1 MWQDVNMMS
10 IDPRQLER
18 WSKNVENYLNE
29 LAKHV
34 NDLRKFQITI
44 DYERQL
50 QAAHEFISKLHSQS
64 VSYTN
69 LILVAGYAAFFT
81 FWSQL
86 HDDLPPLIFNLVGLL
101 IIASLLCFISWEVTK
116 MIWGNLSIR
125 RVQAELDG
133 AKPGPTTMAKFQEAL
148 TSFDRRSGKIWVWFL
163 VPTITFGAGAGL
175 LLLGF
180 FTWRLLSN
188 IS

>member
-1 MWQDVNMMS
+1 MN

-18 WSKNVENYLNE
+18 WSKNVESNLKE
-29 LAKHV
+29 VTSHV
-34 NDLRKFQITI
+34 NDLRRFQMTI

-86 HDDLPPLIFNLVGLL
+86 NDELPSFIFNLAGFL
-101 IIASLLCFISWEVTK
+101 IIASLLCFIFWEVTK

-125 RVQAELDG
+125 RVQAELDV
-133 AKPGPTTMAKFQEAL
+133 AKPGPNALAKFQEEL
-148 TSFDRRSGKIWVWFL
+148 ISFERRSGKVWVWFL
-163 VPTITFGAGAGL
+163 VPTIAFGVGAGL

-180 FTWRLLSN
+180 FAWRLFLNFS
-188 IS
+188 